1 MEMRPPR
8 QQPPAD
14 QTTATILAVDD
25 DPIQQMLI
33 ARLLRDAGY
42 HVHTADNGKQAL
54 ELADRCKPDLV
65 LLDAQMPEMD
75 GFALVRLLRH
85 EPARETLPTLMVS
98 GGDDRESRQRAFA
111 AGVDDFIAK
120 PVNRDDLVAR
130 VRAQLRIAR
139 AWQRRLSG
147 DTDQWP
153 DRARFERW
161 LAQTI
166 ETAAFD
172 IWFQPIVDLRSGEVV
187 AQEALARFHDG
198 SSPAQVFEMAAT
210 SAASVA
216 FELALVVASVTAAA
230 AFPDGTRLHVNVSP
244 PTAAAPELPELID
257 RSNRQ
262 VALEITE
269 RSLFDPQSARHL
281 RDALP
286 AGSLLAAD
294 DVGVGYSGLSQLL
307 DVRPDIV
314 KIDRSVV
321 AGLDA
326 DPARR
331 ALVAGLVRFAE
342 ATGSTIVGEG
352 IERVDEARS
361 LLDLG
366 VTTGQGYLLGRPARI
381 QATMGW
387 DQAAA
392 DRRGSDIETW
402 VQLSSSLASWK
413 EPPADSASRQAMA
426 RPMPSERPSP

>member
-1 MEMRPPR
+1 MPPTS
-8 QQPPAD
+8 PPAAD
-14 QTTATILAVDD
+14 EPSASATILVVDD
-25 DPIQQMLI
+25 DPLHQTLVGHILRAAGFDVCT
-33 ARLLRDAGY
+33 ARDGAE
-42 HVHTADNGKQAL
+42 AL
-54 ELADRCKPDLV
+54 ASAERTEPDLI
-65 LLDAQMPEMD
+65 LLDARMPEMD
-75 GFALVRLLRH
+75 GFGMLERLRR
-85 EPARETLPTLMVS
+85 EPALETLPTLMVS
-98 GGDDRESRQRAFA
+98 GCDDRETRRRAFA
-111 AGVDDFIAK
+111 AGVDDFIVK
-120 PVNRDDLVAR
+120 PVDGDDLVER
-130 VRAQLRIAR
+130 VRAQLRVAS

-147 DTDQWP
+147 HTDQWP

-172 IWFQPIVDLRSGEVV
+172 MWFQPIVDLRSGEIV

-216 FELALVVASVTAAA
+216 FELALVDASVTAAA
-230 AFPDGTRLHVNVSP
+230 ALPDGTRLHVNVSP

-262 VALEITE
+262 VALEMTE

-366 VTTGQGYLLGRPARI
+366 VTTGQGYLLGRPAPI
-381 QATMGW
+381 EATMRR